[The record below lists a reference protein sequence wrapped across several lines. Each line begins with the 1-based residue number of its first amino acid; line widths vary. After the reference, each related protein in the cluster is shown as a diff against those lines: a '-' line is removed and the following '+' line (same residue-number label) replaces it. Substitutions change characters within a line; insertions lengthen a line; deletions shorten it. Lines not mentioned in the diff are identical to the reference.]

1 MQKLG
6 VIAAFSIIAVAMV
19 LMAVLS
25 IQNITPISLKFIVF
39 RSVEIP
45 LGVLLAFSFGVG
57 LIFGAIVPLVK
68 SRITLF

>member
-6 VIAAFSIIAVAMV
+6 VIVAFSIIAVAMV

-45 LGVLLAFSFGVG
+45 FGVLLAFSFGVG

>member
-6 VIAAFSIIAVAMV
+6 VIAAFSIIAVAMI

-68 SRITLF
+68 SRITPF